1 MDFSYL
7 DVLTPS
13 ANEETPVPFREFVES
28 PEFCGDSDMYD
39 YWKAQGENMDIS
51 LQELI
56 ITGSLGGGKC
66 IWLGHKISTNRGY
79 LSGREL
85 TSGIYRKGFY
95 PVDGLSVEQP
105 DGSFRRVSHV
115 YYEEDAQARTIRSV
129 YGQPVTVTPEHP
141 ILVRRNQGG
150 KEQLVKAGQ
159 LVVGDKLLRRNFIEF
174 PLQLTSDAALTAY
187 QLGKFGG
194 FTLWCT
200 VHLASKSEA
209 LFVFLGQLVRAT
221 EDGFMKE
228 VSSIE
233 GCDERHTW
241 MLSNVM
247 DYLSLPYRIEKG
259 ERGNVIRIRKGS
271 LARLSAAFALAKE
284 MLGLVAEREVI
295 EFLVRQVA
303 ELEVDKS
310 LYVEDPIVSV
320 EEGTADVFDVTV
332 PSTHLFMSSNLV
344 NHNTTFALYWMAY
357 WIYNLFCL
365 GPRLRKFLGVS
376 ESTELYV
383 IYFSVSMT
391 QAKRSGFRVLK
402 SIIDGCKWFED
413 HYPRNKRIESE
424 IEFPNKFYIVHGSEE
439 GHAISL
445 NVIGFILDEANFRK
459 GVGQGMTEE
468 YAEVTQLYTQLL
480 DRQVSRFATKDGGVR
495 SLAILVSSASYQSSF
510 TEERKFQAL
519 HDPSAKVINAVAYT
533 IKPWNYSSET
543 FEVFIGTDQLPPQIV
558 ETEKQRE
565 NIIKALN
572 VPEGMREQ
580 YFVNVP
586 VSLKKF
592 YTANILLALQN
603 HSGVSTQIQGRL
615 VQNLRLVQEAYY
627 EPIKPWFPVQQV
639 TLSNSDDFQLIELLD
654 IDAIEK
660 PEMPHCFFLDL
671 SLRGDSGGF
680 TCVRLDNPETK
691 ENTHVFTLEVIPP
704 PYPAATR
711 VQKFR
716 QFMTDISE
724 VVNVAAFAT
733 DQFQSASLRQDINAD
748 LGLTDIRIS
757 IDSSDLYYLEWLMNL
772 ANKNTHMLFHP
783 TLHKEIKEAIHDIKR
798 RRVVRAKGSTDDC
811 LQSYVGAHWL
821 ANHVEAVSS
830 ELPVNVVGS
839 RQVDRIAR
847 MLGYK

>member
-13 ANEETPVPFREFVES
+13 ATEEKPVPFREFVES

-66 IWLGHKISTNRGY
+66 IWLGHKISTNLGY
-79 LSGREL
+79 LSGRKL
-85 TSGIYRKGFY
+85 TAGYHKQGFY
-95 PVDGLSVEQP
+95 PVVGLSVEQP
-105 DGSFRRVSHV
+105 DGTYVKVSHV
-115 YYEEDAQARTIRSV
+115 YYEEDAQVRTVKST
-129 YGQPVTVTPEHP
+129 YGKPVTVTPEHP
-141 ILVRRNQGG
+141 ILVRRANSDKAELVKAEQLQVGDRILRRNYIEVPLTLSADRAVEAFLLGRSGG
-150 KEQLVKAGQ
+150 LALYSTVALTSKAEAVFILLGQLVKA
-159 LVVGDKLLRRNFIEF
+159 REEN
-174 PLQLTSDAALTAY
+174 
-187 QLGKFGG
+187 
-194 FTLWCT
+194 TLN
-200 VHLASKSEA
+200 
-209 LFVFLGQLVRAT
+209 G
-221 EDGFMKE
+221 
-228 VSSIE
+228 VSVIQE
-233 GCDERHTW
+233 CDEHHMW
-241 MLSNVM
+241 FLSDVL
-247 DYLSLPYRIEKG
+247 DYLSIPYKVGRAG
-259 ERGNVIRIRKGS
+259 ESSFVEIREGS
-271 LARLSAAFALAKE
+271 LARLAKTFE
-284 MLGLVAEREVI
+284 KARQVLGLTHSTISWVCKQVKDLNPDESFYI
-295 EFLVRQVA
+295 E
-303 ELEVDKS
+303 DS
-310 LYVEDPIVSV
+310 IVSI
-320 EEGTADVFDVTV
+320 EEDMADVFDVTV
-332 PSTHLFMSSNLV
+332 PSTHLFMSSNMV

-365 GPRLRKFLGVS
+365 GTRLRKFLGVS
-376 ESTELYV
+376 ENTELYV
-383 IYFSVSMT
+383 IYFSVSKT

-402 SIIDGCKWFED
+402 SIIDGCKWFEE
-413 HYPRNKRIESE
+413 HYPRNKRIDSE

-480 DRQVSRFATKDGGVR
+480 DRQVSRFATKEGGVR

-519 HDPSAKVINAVAYT
+519 QDPSAKVINAVAYE

-543 FEVFIGTDQLPPQIV
+543 FEVFIGTDQLPPQII
-558 ETEKQRE
+558 ETETQ
-565 NIIKALN
+565 KASVVKSLN
-572 VPEGMREQ
+572 VPEGLRSQ
-580 YFVNVP
+580 YFVQAP
-586 VSLKKF
+586 MSLKKF
-592 YTANILLALQN
+592 YVANIMLALQN

-627 EPIKPWFPVQQV
+627 EPSKSWFPTQQV
-639 TLSNSDDFQLIELLD
+639 TLSNSDDFQLIELLSM
-654 IDAIEK
+654 DAIEK

-680 TCVRLDNPETK
+680 SCVRLDNPETK
-691 ENTHVFTLEVIPP
+691 ENTHIFTLEVIPP

-716 QFMTDISE
+716 QFMNDISQ

-757 IDSSDLYYLEWLMNL
+757 IDSSDLYYLEWMMNL
-772 ANKNTHMLFHP
+772 ANKNTHMLYHP
-783 TLHKEIKEAIHDIKR
+783 TLHKEIKEAIHDIKK

-821 ANHVEAVSS
+821 ANHVEAVMT

-839 RQVDRIAR
+839 RQVERIAR
-847 MLGYK
+847 SLGFR